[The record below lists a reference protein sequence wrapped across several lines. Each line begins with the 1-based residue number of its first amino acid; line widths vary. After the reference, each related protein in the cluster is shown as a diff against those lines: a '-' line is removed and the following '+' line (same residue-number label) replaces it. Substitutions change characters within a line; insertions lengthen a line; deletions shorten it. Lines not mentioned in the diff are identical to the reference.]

1 MCEPSKVTE
10 DWVTKGMH
18 IHVKGVELNI
28 FTTHRKSGFDFRS
41 VFSKKYR
48 PEQVRAA
55 LKHVKEKCLPKR
67 AVRQRWISRLQ
78 MARIYMR
85 NYEGKLATLANGNA

>member
-28 FTTHRKSGFDFRS
+28 FTTHRNSGFAFRP
-41 VFSKKYR
+41 VFSTKYN
-48 PEQVRAA
+48 PEQVKA
-55 LKHVKEKCLPKR
+55 C
-67 AVRQRWISRLQ
+67 
-78 MARIYMR
+78 
-85 NYEGKLATLANGNA
+85 